1 MYFWNIDKLKQDIK
15 DGGLS
20 ESEQFKYLLV
30 CVVLVTLGEISF
42 LEESFSSIK
51 YDLAIDIIFAIFGTY
66 YLYRCN
72 GGANGKRFLE
82 KFFSIGFVV
91 GVRWF
96 VFIMIPIFLIL
107 TIDAVFII
115 FSIEE
120 EKVFDI
126 LDYIITPIA
135 MLIYYWRSGIHIK
148 DVAK

>member
-1 MYFWNIDKLKQDIK
+1 MYFWNINKLKQDIK

-30 CVVLVTLGEISF
+30 CVVLMTLSEIF
-42 LEESFSSIK
+42 YLGESFSSVK

-91 GVRWF
+91 GVRWIVF
-96 VFIMIPIFLIL
+96 VIIPIVVVFFL
-107 TIDAVFII
+107 DAVFMI
-115 FSIEE
+115 FNMED
-120 EKVFDI
+120 EKIFDI
-126 LDYIITPIA
+126 LDYIISPIA
-135 MLIYYWRSGIHIK
+135 LIIYYWRSGVHIK

>member
-30 CVVLVTLGEISF
+30 FIVLMTLSEIVYVG
-42 LEESFSSIK
+42 ESFSSVK

-91 GVRWF
+91 GVRWI
-96 VFIMIPIFLIL
+96 VFIILPIAFVLFF
-107 TIDAVFII
+107 DAVFMI
-115 FSIEE
+115 FNMED
-120 EKVFDI
+120 EKIFDI
-126 LDYIITPIA
+126 LDYIIIPIA
-135 MLIYYWRSGIHIK
+135 MLIYYWRSGVQIK